1 MPWLPANIH
10 FCIKSLYAARMF
22 KLQCSQ
28 GGRCTS
34 TQGGLLSH
42 KEMCNKWLSPMDTR
56 LLQAPDEV
64 YKGDQA
70 IGGSP
75 TGFDPTEIQPLS
87 DDPLYHGL
95 DGPGPPWLH
104 ASASALSSGRPMN
117 FIRSTSAAV
126 SGPASRP
133 NTRGGSKT
141 WARMSARKPSTT
153 PRGRS
158 RRIARSQTTGTN
170 WGSRNRA

>member
-1 MPWLPANIH
+1 MPWVPANIH

-75 TGFDPTEIQPLS
+75 TGFDPKYSPILMTLS
-87 DDPLYHGL
+87 TTVPMDL
-95 DGPGPPWLH
+95 PPRRLH
-104 ASASALSSGRPMN
+104 ASASPLSSGRPMN
-117 FIRSTSAAV
+117 STRSTSAAV